1 MATQGQPINTG
12 IKALAEL
19 LKERPPKVAV
29 ITPYYKEPID
39 QMERCLLS
47 VRQQTV
53 AADHFLISDGHP
65 QSWLD
70 LTGVRHIRLGKSHGD
85 YGNTPRGI
93 GAQLAISE
101 DYDAIC
107 FLDADNWYDKDH
119 VQVCLQAALSLTG
132 QLQDCDYVVAK
143 RRLVRPDLTVMYE
156 GPDEPGHID
165 TNSLFMLRGA
175 FHLIPYW
182 NLMPQNYSSIGDRL
196 FRLVLLKNNLKEVT
210 TNQITV
216 NYYNLWASS
225 YRNRGEQIP
234 DGAKQNVNVQPIL
247 NAHHKL
253 EGREKILSERRL
265 GLSISKN
272 KI

>member
-182 NLMPQNYSSIGDRL
+182 NLMPQNYSPIGDRL
-196 FRLVLLKNNLKEVT
+196 FKLVLVKNELTYSSTEK
-210 TNQITV
+210 ITV
-216 NYYNLWASS
+216 NYYNLWAST
-225 YRNRGEQIP
+225 YLRRGEP
-234 DGAKQNVNVQPIL
+234 LPEGAKGNINSQPIL
-247 NAHHKL
+247 DSHHNL
-253 EGREKILSERRL
+253 EQRKKTLVERRL
-265 GLSISKN
+265 GISISRKR
-272 KI
+272 

>member
-156 GPDEPGHID
+156 GPDARGHID
-165 TNSLFMLRGA
+165 TNSLFILRGV

-182 NLMPQNYSSIGDRL
+182 NLMPKMYSAIGDRL
-196 FRLVLLKNNLKEVT
+196 FKLVLTKNELKAMETKK
-210 TNQITV
+210 ITV
-216 NYYNLWASS
+216 NYYNLWASTYIS
-225 YRNRGEQIP
+225 RGEPVP
-234 DGAKQNVNVQPIL
+234 DGAKSNISTRSIL
-247 NAHHKL
+247 DSHHAL
-253 EGREKILSERRL
+253 IPRDKILAERRL
-265 GLSISKN
+265 GFSIQNKN
-272 KI
+272 K